1 MRNEKKLTLHCFETK
16 KNLKKDAK
24 TSNDQ
29 KIWKKEIEK
38 NKNLAKMKL
47 LEIKVQRNMYYSINN
62 KRLFFCRCYS
72 HKTKIMNLS
81 NQL

>member
-38 NKNLAKMKL
+38 KKNLAKMNL
-47 LEIKVQRNMYYSINN
+47 LEIKVQRNMY
-62 KRLFFCRCYS
+62 
-72 HKTKIMNLS
+72 
-81 NQL
+81 